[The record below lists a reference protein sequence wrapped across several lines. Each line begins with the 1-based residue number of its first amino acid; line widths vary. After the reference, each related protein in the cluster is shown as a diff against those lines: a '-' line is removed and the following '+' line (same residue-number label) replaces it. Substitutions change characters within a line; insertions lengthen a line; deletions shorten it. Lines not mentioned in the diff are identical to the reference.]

1 MQLEITMEFRHGLR
15 EGWWG
20 GKWFNK
26 EKHQESMAEH
36 YCDRDRH

>member
-20 GKWFNK
+20 GEIVQQRKAPG
-26 EKHQESMAEH
+26 E
-36 YCDRDRH
+36 YG